1 MQNTT
6 RAGQRRAAEHRHTES
21 VAERRR
27 TDKNKV
33 MQSDAENNDIKRY
46 RALQSSGAEVRCAD
60 EGHNEIESDAGIAAE
75 QHSANDQSNRHQGRE
90 MRRGKRRRARQVD
103 AEHDESRAM
112 QASRAEQQSVDDQ
125 ATESDA
131 ERHT

>member
-60 EGHNEIESDAGIAAE
+60 EGHNEIESDAGVATAE
-75 QHSANDQSNRHQGRE
+75 QRSA
-90 MRRGKRRRARQVD
+90 
-103 AEHDESRAM
+103 DE
-112 QASRAEQQSVDDQ
+112 
-125 ATESDA
+125 
-131 ERHT
+131 